1 MKLSRRGF
9 TLIELLAMLVVLG
22 ILMAVTVPNISGILG
37 QSKSNILKE
46 DVNKMVDTAKI
57 KISSNKKINNPSN
70 GKCLIFTL
78 DYLNDSD
85 DYREGPNGGKYDFF
99 GSFVIVKRVGSK
111 YKYYVRL
118 VELNSTGGNYGINLA
133 DYDVFEKDWNSQI
146 GSITNTVNLK
156 TPTTF
161 AQVAS
166 QPVIKDYC
174 PNADAI
180 QGFYKET

>member
-1 MKLSRRGF
+1 MKLNKKGF
-9 TLIELLAMLVVLG
+9 TLVELLAMLVVLG
-22 ILMAVTVPNISGILG
+22 ILMAVTVPNISGILS
-37 QSKSNILKE
+37 QSKSNIIKE
-46 DVNKMVDTAKI
+46 DVNKMVDTTKV
-57 KISSNKKINNPSN
+57 KISSNKKINNPEN

-99 GSFVIVKRVGSK
+99 GSFVIVKREGSK

-118 VELNSTGGNYGINLA
+118 VEKNTGSPNYGINLA
-133 DYDVFEKDWNSQI
+133 DYAVIEKDWESQI
-146 GSITNTVNLK
+146 GEITNTVDLK

-161 AQVAS
+161 AQVAA
-166 QPVIKDYC
+166 QPVVKTKC
-174 PNADAI
+174 PNAESI